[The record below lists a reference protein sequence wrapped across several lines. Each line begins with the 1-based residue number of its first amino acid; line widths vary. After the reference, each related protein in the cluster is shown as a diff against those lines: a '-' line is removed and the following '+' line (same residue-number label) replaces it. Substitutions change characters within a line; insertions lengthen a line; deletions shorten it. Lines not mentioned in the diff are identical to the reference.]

1 MNKGLKLLI
10 VFLFTILICSC
21 DNTIYHYRTKIYYLD
36 GSTKIIEYDDFKDY
50 AEIHSNRGSYAFRTS
65 KVYIEGVDRFDVLSS
80 YKK

>member
-1 MNKGLKLLI
+1 MNKGLKFLI
-10 VFLFTILICSC
+10 VFLFTFLICSC

-50 AEIHSNRGSYAFRTS
+50 AEIDSDHGSYTFRTS
-65 KVYIEGVDRFDVLSS
+65 KVYVEGVDRFEVLSS